1 MTIKGL
7 HVFPGIIDSNF
18 QGKIKVMARTLST
31 VVTLTP
37 KQKLEQLILI
47 PYLLVSDRVL
57 TNQPQGTKV
66 FGSSNKAYWIQQI
79 QDFHPVLELKIN
91 GKKNLK
97 G

>member
-1 MTIKGL
+1 MTC
-7 HVFPGIIDSNF
+7 
-18 QGKIKVMARTLST
+18 TLST
-31 VVTLTP
+31 IVILTP

-79 QDFHPVLELKIN
+79 QDSHPELELKIN
-91 GKKNLK
+91 GKKTLK